1 MHIHIYTIHPYE
13 SENYSHKCYIY
24 ISICYVLVYHSI
36 VSGAWFQTF
45 TNARSESGF
54 KFTGNQSLLPTK
66 ICFIYGYHLYRF
78 WCKEKTVSVRYTPKK
93 QNQQSNN
100 FQCNDFSSSL
110 TLMILIPESPLSEPF
125 LKVKEGSANIYS
137 LLILKTHSIPYNP
150 ILP

>member
-1 MHIHIYTIHPYE
+1 MQGLRVASNLQEINH
-13 SENYSHKCYIY
+13 CYQPR
-24 ISICYVLVYHSI
+24 SVLFM
-36 VSGAWFQTF
+36 ATTF
-45 TNARSESGF
+45 TDSGV
-54 KFTGNQSLLPTK
+54 KK
-66 ICFIYGYHLYRF
+66 
-78 WCKEKTVSVRYTPKK
+78 KTVSVRYTPKK